1 MVDLLYTENNA
12 SEVMA
17 LLSSASHPRMN
28 GATQQLRT
36 IHYMDSQR
44 YHCASPGIIQPPK
57 PFASR
62 CLEYFRTY
70 TVDVIRSKLGQA
82 TEGRTQIFPSLR
94 QLYRW
99 VLLLLLLI
107 IDVQEETELPEPP
120 QFFTRPETSLPV
132 HRLVQSHEKAAMES
146 PSKNL
151 PFHQPTSKDE
161 IDSYCKDIHH
171 GGATHTSTYDALI
184 AETDS
189 LAIELKDDSLTEDF
203 TNAMLAA
210 QGAAKPSA
218 CLPQPGD
225 SHNNNRP
232 PSQIPRFPCLSSKSS
247 VRTADNHAVP
257 SHALPTFHNNAD
269 LGRCKAETH
278 TNLVNSSPRAKST
291 RLIHKSSSPELRRQK
306 SPVHMDADVLSH
318 VNPKKHDSTNTAS
331 SSNSSSSGKRPS
343 IPRGPGVQLIQG
355 KTIGEILHANPLIR
369 KDDTSLVL
377 APWRS

>member
-28 GATQQLRT
+28 GATQQLRA

-44 YHCASPGIIQPPK
+44 YRCASPGTIQPPK
-57 PFASR
+57 PFVSR

-70 TVDVIRSKLGQA
+70 TVDVIRSSLGQA
-82 TEGRTQIFPSLR
+82 AEGRTRIFPSLR

-107 IDVQEETELPEPP
+107 IDVQEEAEIPEPS
-120 QFFTRPETSLPV
+120 QFFTRPEASLPV
-132 HRLVQSHEKAAMES
+132 HRPVQSHEKTSLES
-146 PSKNL
+146 SPRNL
-151 PFHQPTSKDE
+151 SFHRPTPKLE
-161 IDSYCKDIHH
+161 IDTYCKDVHH
-171 GGATHTSTYDALI
+171 DGATHTSTYDALI

-189 LAIELKDDSLTEDF
+189 LAIELKDDSLTENF
-203 TNAMLAA
+203 TNSTLVT
-210 QGAAKPSA
+210 QGSAEPNA
-218 CLPQPGD
+218 CLPPHENID
-225 SHNNNRP
+225 NSIRP
-232 PSQIPRFPCLSSKSS
+232 PSQIPRLPCLSPKTS
-247 VRTADNHAVP
+247 VRTVDNHAVP

-269 LGRCKAETH
+269 PGRCKAETRM
-278 TNLVNSSPRAKST
+278 NSVNSSSRAKTT

-306 SPVHMDADVLSH
+306 SPVHMDADVFRH
-318 VNPKKHDSTNTAS
+318 VNPKKHDSTNTTS

-355 KTIGEILHANPLIR
+355 KTIGEILHANPLLR
-369 KDDTSLVL
+369 KDDASHVL

>member
-28 GATQQLRT
+28 GATQQLKT

-44 YHCASPGIIQPPK
+44 YHCASPGTIQPPK

-70 TVDVIRSKLGQA
+70 TVDVIRSSLGQTA
-82 TEGRTQIFPSLR
+82 EGRTQIFPSVR

-107 IDVQEETELPEPP
+107 IDVQEEPEQPEPP
-120 QFFTRPETSLPV
+120 QFFTTPEASLPV
-132 HRLVQSHEKAAMES
+132 HRPVQSREKTSLES
-146 PSKNL
+146 PSRNL
-151 PFHQPTSKDE
+151 LFHQPKEE
-161 IDSYCKDIHH
+161 IDNFCKDTHH
-171 GGATHTSTYDALI
+171 GGASHNSTYDALI

-189 LAIELKDDSLTEDF
+189 LAIELKDDNLVEDF
-203 TNAMLAA
+203 TNAMLVA
-210 QGAAKPSA
+210 QDSTKLNA
-218 CLPQPGD
+218 CLPQLSNID
-225 SHNNNRP
+225 SSTRL
-232 PSQIPRFPCLSSKSS
+232 PSQIPRFPCLSPMPS
-247 VRTADNHAVP
+247 VRTVDNHAVP

-269 LGRCKAETH
+269 QGRCKAEARMS
-278 TNLVNSSPRAKST
+278 LSNSSPHAKST
-291 RLIHKSSSPELRRQK
+291 RIIHKSSSPELRRQK
-306 SPVHMDADVLSH
+306 SPVHMDADVFRH
-318 VNPKKHDSTNTAS
+318 VNPKKHDSTNTTS

-343 IPRGPGVQLIQG
+343 MPRGPGVQLIQG

>member
-28 GATQQLRT
+28 GATQQLKT

-44 YHCASPGIIQPPK
+44 YHCASPGTIQPPK

-70 TVDVIRSKLGQA
+70 TVDVIRSSLGQ
-82 TEGRTQIFPSLR
+82 TTQGRPRIFPSVR

-107 IDVQEETELPEPP
+107 IDVQEEAELSEPP
-120 QFFTRPETSLPV
+120 QFFTRPEASLPV
-132 HRLVQSHEKAAMES
+132 HRPVQSREKTSMES
-146 PSKNL
+146 PSRNL
-151 PFHQPTSKDE
+151 LFHPPKDE
-161 IDSYCKDIHH
+161 VDSYCKDNHH
-171 GGATHTSTYDALI
+171 GGANHNSTYDALI

-203 TNAMLAA
+203 SNTMLVA
-210 QGAAKPSA
+210 QGSAELNA
-218 CLPQPGD
+218 CLPQSGNID
-225 SHNNNRP
+225 SSTRP
-232 PSQIPRFPCLSSKSS
+232 PSQIPRFPCLSPKPS
-247 VRTADNHAVP
+247 VRTVDNHAVP
-257 SHALPTFHNNAD
+257 NHALPTFHNNAD
-269 LGRCKAETH
+269 QGRCKAEARM
-278 TNLVNSSPRAKST
+278 NLLNSPPHGKST
-291 RLIHKSSSPELRRQK
+291 HLLHKSSSPELRRQK
-306 SPVHMDADVLSH
+306 SPVHMDADVLRH
-318 VNPKKHDSTNTAS
+318 DNPKEHDSTNTTS

-343 IPRGPGVQLIQG
+343 IPRGSGVQLIQG